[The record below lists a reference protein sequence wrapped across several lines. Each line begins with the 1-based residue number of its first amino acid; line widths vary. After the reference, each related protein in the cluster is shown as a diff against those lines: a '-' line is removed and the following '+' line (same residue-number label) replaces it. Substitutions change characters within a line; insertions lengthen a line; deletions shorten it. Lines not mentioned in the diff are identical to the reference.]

1 MVVGDD
7 DIDPSNLE
15 DVIWALC
22 TRSDPATGI
31 DTIIESLGTP
41 LDPIVHEKPGMH
53 MLEYTSSRAIIF
65 AVKPFSQLLQGR
77 FPRVVEARPE
87 LQAQVLEKWKE
98 IL

>member
-1 MVVGDD
+1 VDE

-31 DTIIESLGTP
+31 DKIIESLGTP
-41 LDPIVHEKPGMH
+41 LDPIAHEEPGTH

-65 AVKPFSQLLQGR
+65 AVKPFSKLLQGR
-77 FPRVVEARPE
+77 FPKVVEANPE
-87 LQAQVLEKWKE
+87 LHEKVLKKWKE